1 LYNCH
6 KAHTDL
12 SDYPIDV
19 GEAYETLSDSQKR
32 EMYDSG
38 VDLQD
43 DDIFSGGGGMG
54 PGMGGGAM
62 NIDPSKLT
70 PD

>member
-1 LYNCH
+1 MH
-6 KAHTDL
+6 KAHTDPN
-12 SDYPIDV
+12 DCAIDV
-19 GEAYETLSDSQKR
+19 GEAYETLSDAQKR

-43 DDIFSGGGGMG
+43 DDMFGGGGGMG
-54 PGMGGGAM
+54 GGMGGAAM

>member
-1 LYNCH
+1 
-6 KAHTDL
+6 
-12 SDYPIDV
+12 
-19 GEAYETLSDSQKR
+19 
-32 EMYDSG
+32 MYDSG

>member
-1 LYNCH
+1 LH

-12 SDYPIDV
+12 NDRAIDV
-19 GEAYETLSDSQKR
+19 GEAYETLSDAQKR

-43 DDIFSGGGGMG
+43 DDMFGGGGGMG
-54 PGMGGGAM
+54 GMGGMGGGAM

>member
-1 LYNCH
+1 MH

-12 SDYPIDV
+12 NDCPIDV
-19 GEAYETLSDSQKR
+19 GEAYETLSDAQKR

-43 DDIFSGGGGMG
+43 DDIFGGGGMG
-54 PGMGGGAM
+54 PGMAGGAM